1 MKGETRRSRGSQ
13 EGRELQPPRLYS
25 LPDTPAAGETWLQM
39 QRRLRGPA
47 KPTRDGKEPPPL
59 ALLLRSHP
67 QPELLPKLGS
77 HVFRPHRLRG
87 RGSGTRGQ
95 IHTAGSTR
103 MLGTS
108 SCRALGPH
116 RLEGAEAAHGARF
129 GRVLLPH
136 PLERPLKAQARLPG
150 WPSHSRPRR
159 QMPEP
164 AACSSLEANRR
175 SLLGTQAVATEH
187 GATGPSQE

>member
-1 MKGETRRSRGSQ
+1 MAADAEEASGSSQANQRRKGAPTTGSPPPQPPPARAPSKAGESCFQTTQTKGKRVRDQGSNSHSRLYTNAWHQQLQGTGPPPPGRSRGS
-13 EGRELQPPRLYS
+13 PRS
-25 LPDTPAAGETWLQM
+25 
-39 QRRLRGPA
+39 
-47 KPTRDGKEPPPL
+47 
-59 ALLLRSHP
+59 
-67 QPELLPKLGS
+67 
-77 HVFRPHRLRG
+77 
-87 RGSGTRGQ
+87 Q
-95 IHTAGSTR
+95 I
-103 MLGTS
+103 
-108 SCRALGPH
+108 
-116 RLEGAEAAHGARF
+116 

-187 GATGPSQE
+187 GATGPTQE